1 MHAETGMQGCRPQE
15 CVSLTQGSYGTCLRG
30 DLMLDLTDW
39 QNKKYMTLRGTEA
52 VILAIDAPGPQP
64 IIGYL
69 KHRSSDID
77 GVTVCSWAIDGDF
90 RLEGKD
96 DMNLINAKTKREGWV
111 NVFKN
116 GSIEGT
122 FSSKQL
128 ADASAV
134 GSIRVACLRIEWEE

>member
-1 MHAETGMQGCRPQE
+1 
-15 CVSLTQGSYGTCLRG
+15 
-30 DLMLDLTDW
+30 MLDLTDW
-39 QNKKYMTLRGTEA
+39 KNKKYKTRGGNDV
-52 VILAIDAPGPQP
+52 VILTVDAPGEQP
-64 IIGYL
+64 IVGYVEYGHTTIVMPACWS
-69 KHRSSDID
+69 KVGDYYPTTSDCSNYPTGSSLDL
-77 GVTVCSWAIDGDF
+77 V
-90 RLEGKD
+90 
-96 DMNLINAKTKREGWV
+96 NAKTKREGWV